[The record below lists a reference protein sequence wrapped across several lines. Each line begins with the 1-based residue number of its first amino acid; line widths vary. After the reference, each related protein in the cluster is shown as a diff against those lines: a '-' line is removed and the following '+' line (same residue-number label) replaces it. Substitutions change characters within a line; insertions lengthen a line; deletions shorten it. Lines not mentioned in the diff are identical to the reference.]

1 MLGCLSTPYARH
13 GDSLVLSG
21 KLTWLSILK
30 SYNADGYSRFTSMF
44 ESVGIANS
52 SGVVTALIVGASF
65 IPTMLLHWKG
75 NRWHGKNTDSLGL
88 GGIEK

>member
-1 MLGCLSTPYARH
+1 VLGCLSTSYARH
-13 GDSLVLSG
+13 GGLLDLSG
-21 KLTWLSILK
+21 KLPWLPILE

-75 NRWHGKNTDSLGL
+75 NRWHSKNTDSLGL